1 MAQVSLAWM
10 LSKPGV
16 SAPIVGSTSLTNLED
31 LLGGLDVTLTEEE
44 ERYLEEE
51 YRPLPI
57 NGHS

>member
-1 MAQVSLAWM
+1 MVQVSLAWM

-44 ERYLEEE
+44 VRYLEEE
-51 YRPLPI
+51 YRPLSI